1 MQETEVK
8 YFENPK
14 PSFPL
19 INEIYVEK
27 GNMDDWLL
35 LRNLHYKAHIL
46 PVGPHFY
53 KLTLHGETIGVLI
66 MSCPKLLLKE
76 RHQIFPKLGS
86 GGNSRLTNQMRAKW
100 INENMIIISRLV
112 LDTRFRG
119 IGLGY
124 RFQNIASRMEK
135 KRFIE
140 IQSSMSKY
148 NIFATKAGFKFVKPM
163 RSNFYDK
170 GMEFFKKEFKSNPAN
185 YVDLLKELNSLP
197 EDMRSQKL
205 EKMKIFYEK
214 SSAMEQTGE
223 RREKESRRVFKMEPE
238 RILKYLQQ
246 VVLASPLYGIYEN
259 PDYQNQLPDKIPVT
273 AFDNQ
278 DVNEPLDLEKI
289 DASK

>member
-1 MQETEVK
+1 MKEVEIK
-8 YFENPK
+8 YIENPK

-19 INEIYVEK
+19 INDIYVEK
-27 GNMDDWLL
+27 GSIDDWLL

-53 KLTLHGETIGVLI
+53 KLTLYGETIGVLV

-86 GGNSRLTNQMRAKW
+86 GGNSKLTNQMRAKW
-100 INENMIIISRLV
+100 INNNMTIISRLV

-119 IGLGY
+119 VGLGY
-124 RFQNIASRMEK
+124 RFQNIASRMEN

-148 NIFATKAGFKFVKPM
+148 NIFATKAGFRFVKPM

-197 EDMRSQKL
+197 EEIKQQKL
-205 EKMKIFYEK
+205 EKMKVFYEK
-214 SSAMEQTGE
+214 SSAMEQTGDH
-223 RREKESRRVFKMEPE
+223 RAKEDRRVFKMTPE

-259 PDYQNQLPDKIPVT
+259 PDYKNDLPDKIPVT

-278 DVNEPLDLEKI
+278 GVNAPLNLEKI
-289 DASK
+289 NATK

>member
-148 NIFATKAGFKFVKPM
+148 NIFATKAGFRFVKPM

-197 EDMRSQKL
+197 EDIRSQKL
-205 EKMKIFYEK
+205 EKMKFFYEK

-223 RREKESRRVFKMEPE
+223 HREKESRRVFKMEPE

-278 DVNEPLDLEKI
+278 DVNKPLDLEKI
-289 DASK
+289 NASK

>member
-148 NIFATKAGFKFVKPM
+148 NIFATKAGFRFVKPM

-197 EDMRSQKL
+197 EDIRSQKL

-223 RREKESRRVFKMEPE
+223 HREKESRRVFKMEPE